1 MTTTSLHSD
10 ILGTVGR
17 TPLIKLNRVTA
28 GLEATIALKA
38 EFF

>member
-1 MTTTSLHSD
+1 MTKTSLYPD
-10 ILGTVGR
+10 ILGPIGH